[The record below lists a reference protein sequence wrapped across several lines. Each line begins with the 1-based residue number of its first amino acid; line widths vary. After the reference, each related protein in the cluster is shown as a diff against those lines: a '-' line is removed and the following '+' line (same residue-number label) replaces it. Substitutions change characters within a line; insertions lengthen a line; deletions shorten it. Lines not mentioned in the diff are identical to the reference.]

1 MRVTLISID
10 VVRGYCRRYACGV
23 TTSKTKPFI
32 THEGTITFDD
42 PKLLTYIEY
51 FREFPPETMKVD

>member
-23 TTSKTKPFI
+23 TTSKIKPLI
-32 THEGTITFDD
+32 THEGTITLDD
-42 PKLLTYIEY
+42 PKLLLCLDV
-51 FREFPPETMKVD
+51 FRSFPPETMKVA